1 MDAMTDTAGPDAFGR
16 MLREHRRTRRL
27 SQLDF
32 SLQADVSQRHLSF
45 LESGRA
51 RPSREMVL
59 MLAEALDLPLE
70 ARNRMLLAAGF
81 AGIYPKR
88 PIDATGMAPVREA
101 LSRILAQHEP
111 FPAFVVDRAW
121 NLLLHN
127 DATPRMLAALGG
139 MEAMAARVGGP
150 PNLLKMTLH
159 PEGLRPFIANFD
171 EIAAPLLSRTARE
184 ALEHPGVD
192 AVLQE
197 VLRYPGLPVRGRQ
210 VEWGE
215 PMLPILPTCFRVGE
229 LEIRLFTTLTSFGT
243 PLDVTADEL
252 RIECLFPA
260 DAASEAI
267 LRALAAPASSP
278 GSSAPA

>member
-1 MDAMTDTAGPDAFGR
+1 MDAMTDVAASQDTFGH
-16 MLREHRRTRRL
+16 MLREYRRTRRL

-32 SLQADVSQRHLSF
+32 SLQADISQRHLSF

-59 MLAEALDLPLE
+59 QLAEALDVPLE
-70 ARNRMLLAAGF
+70 ARNRLLLAAGF
-81 AGIYPKR
+81 AGVFPR
-88 PIDATGMAPVREA
+88 RSIDASSMAPVREA

-111 FPAFVVDRAW
+111 FPAFAVDRAW
-121 NLLLHN
+121 NLLLAN
-127 DATPRMLAALGG
+127 AATPRLMNVLGG
-139 MEAMAARVGGP
+139 LDGMVARVGGP
-150 PNLLKMTLH
+150 PNLLKLTLH

-171 EIAAPLLSRTARE
+171 EIAAPLLARTARE
-184 ALEHPGVD
+184 ALEHPSVD

-197 VLRYPGLPVRGRQ
+197 VLRYPGLPVRGRH

-215 PMLPILPTCFRVGE
+215 PMLPILPTVFRVGE
-229 LEIRLFTTLTSFGT
+229 TEIRLFTTLTSFGT

-260 DAASEAI
+260 DAATEAA
-267 LRALAAPASSP
+267 LRALAAT
-278 GSSAPA
+278 